1 MDMNMNVFQGAGA
14 APHAFRRIPLQR
26 AVVAASEF
34 AAATS
39 ARSRDDG
46 ALHHGGGSVDGG
58 GGRGRSCRVARG
70 AGGGNGEWN
79 TPRFKLL
86 QQLQGCV
93 ILTEIV

>member
-14 APHAFRRIPLQR
+14 APHALRRIPLQR
-26 AVVAASEF
+26 AVVATSEF

-46 ALHHGGGSVDGG
+46 ALYRGGGGDGG

-70 AGGGNGEWN
+70 AGGGNGE
-79 TPRFKLL
+79 
-86 QQLQGCV
+86 
-93 ILTEIV
+93 